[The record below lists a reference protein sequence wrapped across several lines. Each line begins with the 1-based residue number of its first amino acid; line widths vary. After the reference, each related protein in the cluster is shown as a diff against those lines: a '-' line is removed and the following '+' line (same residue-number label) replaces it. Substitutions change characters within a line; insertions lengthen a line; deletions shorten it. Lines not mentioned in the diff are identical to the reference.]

1 MAYNHLTEVERY
13 HIQWYLAND
22 FSLRKIAIALERNVS
37 TISREIARCKAAGFV
52 CYFADYKNKIEKVSK
67 REAYKLKGKLLK
79 TVKFLLKKKFSPE
92 QISGWLAVK
101 KGIKISHTAIYNWIY
116 HKAEDKEIYKKELR
130 FVSRN
135 RQKNKRGKVHIPFR
149 VGIEQREDKA
159 KLTQQIG
166 NLECDTI
173 LGKGNKSAVLT
184 MVDMLSKF
192 VFVCQVNGIKA
203 KSTEEA
209 VIDCL
214 KGVKNHI
221 RTLTMD
227 NGREFCNH
235 LVFGKVLGAKTYF
248 TNPHSPWEKGL
259 IENTNLLIRQY
270 FPKGTDFNLISDDEL
285 KSVQDE
291 LNNRPRKSLGWQTPK
306 EVFFKHLKC
315 CT

>member
-1 MAYNHLTEVERY
+1 MPYNHLTEEERY
-13 HIQWYLAND
+13 HIRWYLDNG
-22 FSLRKIAIALERNVS
+22 FTLRQIATLLGRSVS
-37 TISREIARCKAAGFV
+37 TISREIKRCLSLGFAT
-52 CYFADYKNKIEKVSK
+52 YIADYKDKIEKVSK
-67 REAYKLKGKLLK
+67 RKAYKLKGNLLK
-79 TVKFLLKKKFSPE
+79 EVKYLLKKKFSPE
-92 QISGWLAVK
+92 QISGWLWVK

-116 HKAEDKEIYKKELR
+116 HKAEDKNIYKKELR
-130 FVSRN
+130 IVSRN
-135 RQKNKRGKVHIPFR
+135 RQKNKRGKVHIPER
-149 VGIEQREDKA
+149 VGIELREDKA

-192 VFVCQVNGIKA
+192 VFIHRVDGIKA

-209 VIDCL
+209 IISCL
-214 KGVKNHI
+214 KDKKKYI

-235 LVFGKVLGAKTYF
+235 KRFGEVLGAKTYF

-270 FPKGTDFNLISDDEL
+270 LPKGTDFNSISDDEL

-291 LNNRPRKSLGWQTPK
+291 LNNRPRKSLGWRTPK
-306 EVFFKHLKC
+306 EVFQQHLKC

>member
-13 HIQWYLAND
+13 HIQWYLAHD

>member
-192 VFVCQVNGIKA
+192 VFICQVNGIKA

-209 VIDCL
+209 IISCF
-214 KGVKNHI
+214 KGMKKHI

>member
-92 QISGWLAVK
+92 QISGRLAVK

-291 LNNRPRKSLGWQTPK
+291 LNNRPRKSLGWRTPK
-306 EVFFKHLKC
+306 EVFQQHLKC

>member
-92 QISGWLAVK
+92 QISGWLWVK

-270 FPKGTDFNLISDDEL
+270 FPKGTDFNLICDDEL

>member
-92 QISGWLAVK
+92 QISGRLAVK

-270 FPKGTDFNLISDDEL
+270 FPKRTDFNLISDDEL

-291 LNNRPRKSLGWQTPK
+291 LNNRPRKRSFGEAKIIRLANTERSL
-306 EVFFKHLKC
+306 L
-315 CT
+315 

>member
-1 MAYNHLTEVERY
+1 MAYHHLTERERY
-13 HIQWYLAND
+13 HIEIYLNKH
-22 FSLRKIAIALERNVS
+22 FSLRKIAIALGRNVS
-37 TISREIARCKAAGFV
+37 TISREIARCQAAGFE
-52 CYFADYKNKIEKVSK
+52 CYIADYKDKIEKVCTK
-67 REAYKLKGKLLK
+67 KAYKLKGKLLK

-92 QISGWLAVK
+92 QISGWLWVK
-101 KGIKISHTAIYNWIY
+101 KGIKISHQAIYNWIY
-116 HKAEDKEIYKKELR
+116 HKAEDKAIYKKELR
-130 FVSRN
+130 FVPQKRH
-135 RQKNKRGKVHIPFR
+135 KNKRGKMHIPER
-149 VGIEQREDKA
+149 VGIEQRENKA

-166 NLECDTI
+166 NFECDTI
-173 LGKGNKSAVLT
+173 LGKCNKSAVLT

-192 VFVCQVNGIKA
+192 VFIRKVDGIKA

-209 VIDCL
+209 IISCF
-214 KGVKNHI
+214 KGIKKHI

-235 LVFGKVLGAKTYF
+235 KAFGEVLGAKTYF

-270 FPKGTDFNLISDDEL
+270 LPKGTDFNLISDDEL

-291 LNNRPRKSLGWQTPK
+291 LNNRPRKSLGWRTPK
-306 EVFFKHLKC
+306 EVFQQHLKC

>member
-92 QISGWLAVK
+92 QISGRLAVK

-285 KSVQDE
+285 KSVQDK

>member
-1 MAYNHLTEVERY
+1 MAYHHLTDLEKY
-13 HIQWYLAND
+13 HIQWYLDNKYT
-22 FSLRKIAIALERNVS
+22 LRKIAIALGRSVS
-37 TISREIARCKAAGFV
+37 TISREIARCEAAGFDR
-52 CYFADYKNKIEKVSK
+52 YIADYKYKTEKVINRK
-67 REAYKLKGKLLK
+67 AYKLKGKLLK

-92 QISGWLAVK
+92 QISGWLWVK
-101 KGIKISHTAIYNWIY
+101 KGIKISHQAIYNWIY

-130 FVSRN
+130 FVPQKRH
-135 RQKNKRGKVHIPFR
+135 KNKRGKVHIPER
-149 VGIEQREDKA
+149 VGIEQRENKA

-166 NLECDTI
+166 NFECDTI
-173 LGKGNKSAVLT
+173 LGKCNKSAVLT

-192 VFVCQVNGIKA
+192 VFIRKVDGIKA

-209 VIDCL
+209 IISCF
-214 KGVKNHI
+214 KGMKKHI

-235 LVFGKVLGAKTYF
+235 KAFGKVLSAKTYF

-270 FPKGTDFNLISDDEL
+270 LPKGTDFNLISDDEL

-291 LNNRPRKSLGWQTPK
+291 LNNRPRKSLGWRTPK
-306 EVFFKHLKC
+306 EVFFEHLKC

>member
-92 QISGWLAVK
+92 QISGWLWVK

-209 VIDCL
+209 VID
-214 KGVKNHI
+214 
-221 RTLTMD
+221 T
-227 NGREFCNH
+227 
-235 LVFGKVLGAKTYF
+235 A
-248 TNPHSPWEKGL
+248 
-259 IENTNLLIRQY
+259 
-270 FPKGTDFNLISDDEL
+270 
-285 KSVQDE
+285 
-291 LNNRPRKSLGWQTPK
+291 
-306 EVFFKHLKC
+306 
-315 CT
+315 

>member
-1 MAYNHLTEVERY
+1 M
-13 HIQWYLAND
+13 
-22 FSLRKIAIALERNVS
+22 
-37 TISREIARCKAAGFV
+37 
-52 CYFADYKNKIEKVSK
+52 
-67 REAYKLKGKLLK
+67 
-79 TVKFLLKKKFSPE
+79 
-92 QISGWLAVK
+92 
-101 KGIKISHTAIYNWIY
+101 
-116 HKAEDKEIYKKELR
+116 
-130 FVSRN
+130 SRN

-248 TNPHSPWEKGL
+248 TNPHSPWKKGL

>member
-92 QISGWLAVK
+92 QISGWLWVK

-291 LNNRPRKSLGWQTPK
+291 LNNRPRKSLGWRTPK
-306 EVFFKHLKC
+306 EVFQQHLKC

>member
-149 VGIEQREDKA
+149 VSIEQREDKA
-159 KLTQQIG
+159 KLTQQSV
-166 NLECDTI
+166 LECDTI

-291 LNNRPRKSLGWQTPK
+291 LNNRPRKRSFGEAKIIRLANTERSL
-306 EVFFKHLKC
+306 L
-315 CT
+315 

>member
-92 QISGWLAVK
+92 QISGRLWVK